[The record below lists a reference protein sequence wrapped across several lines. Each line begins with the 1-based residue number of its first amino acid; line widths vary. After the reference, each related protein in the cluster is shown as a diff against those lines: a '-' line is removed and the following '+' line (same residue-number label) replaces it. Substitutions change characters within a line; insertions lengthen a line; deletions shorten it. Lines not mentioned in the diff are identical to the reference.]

1 MINKFI
7 LSVGCFLSL
16 QLCSQTPVLVVE
28 SSLKLGIMGEEFF
41 YLGFAEGDKIIFD
54 FEEAK
59 GKDIKEIEIVE
70 IPSTSRFLDYKT
82 SKIVKKIIT
91 VPRTGIYKFRFT
103 SSAIIPRVCNYKIQ
117 RIPAS
122 PETQNFNTTVFT
134 HSVYDTTYTV
144 EEEQYMAKID
154 TVITNYQ
161 DRTIRINPFSTPG
174 SNKATFNFVLPDNT
188 IGWSYYL
195 SVNQEGQ
202 KIYEE
207 ANKQFIAA
215 EAAVVKKF
223 PAYTLLAGLI
233 LNKPVSLNKIETGQQ
248 INYWIMEGDNVNLF
262 TSGAQFKYMQKGK
275 AVNDYARVD
284 PRKGS
289 LNFCFSNDS
298 TTDPVSVIVK
308 ITLIQV
314 NDVLQ
319 TREIKRIKVTPKNEM
334 YLKN

>member
-16 QLCSQTPVLVVE
+16 QLNSQTPVLVVE
-28 SSLKLGIMGEEFF
+28 SSVKLGVMGEEFF
-41 YLGFAEGDKIIFD
+41 YFGFAAGDKIIFD

-59 GKDIKEIEIVE
+59 GKEIKEVEIVE
-70 IPSTSRFLDYKT
+70 MPATSRFLDYKT
-82 SKIVKKIIT
+82 SKISKKIII
-91 VPRTGIYKFRFT
+91 VPITGIYKFRFT

-122 PETQNFNTTVFT
+122 EETQNFNTAVST
-134 HSVYDTTYTV
+134 HTIYDTTFIV

-154 TVITNYQ
+154 TVIINYQ
-161 DRTIRINPFSTPG
+161 DRTIRVNPFSTPG

-195 SVNQEGQ
+195 SVTPAGQ
-202 KIYEE
+202 KIYED
-207 ANKQFIAA
+207 ANKQFMAA
-215 EAAVVKKF
+215 EESAVKKF
-223 PAYTLLAGLI
+223 PTYNLLAGFI
-233 LNKPVSLNKIETGQQ
+233 FKKPFLLNKIQTGQE
-248 INYWIMEGDNVNLF
+248 INYWIMEGDNVNLY
-262 TSGAQFKYMQKGK
+262 TSGAQFKYIQKGK
-275 AVNDYARVD
+275 GINDYGKVE

-298 TTDPVSVIVK
+298 TTDPASVTVK

-314 NDVLQ
+314 NEILQ
-319 TREIKRIKVTPKNEM
+319 TREIKKFKVTPKNEM